1 MLSLFSLLLSPAL
14 LPSSAQ
20 LEPSEWSL
28 PREKEEVVLGER
40 PRQLEGSARIKQNM
54 RGSTLV
60 GFGDAELSRCL
71 PAAFSVW
78 CWERSIHS
86 TRSDASDC
94 LPLVMQT
101 SYRTQQ
107 VPPHSAT
114 VRCQKTPGYLHSDVN
129 LRHALTWLSH
139 TNSLQAFCQT
149 SPILCAHSGYFIAC
163 THALKCL
170 YNFVTSTGSWLP
182 LGLGLMLF

>member
-28 PREKEEVVLGER
+28 PREKEEVVLRER
-40 PRQLEGSARIKQNM
+40 ARQLEGSARIKQNM

-60 GFGDAELSRCL
+60 GLDDAELSRCL

-86 TRSDASDC
+86 TGSDASHC
-94 LPLVMQT
+94 LTLVMH
-101 SYRTQQ
+101 RTHQ
-107 VPPHSAT
+107 VPPHSAA
-114 VRCQKTPGYLHSDVN
+114 VRGHCQTPGYLHSDVN
-129 LRHALTWLSH
+129 LKHALTRLSH

-149 SPILCAHSGYFIAC
+149 IPVLCAHSWYFIAC

-170 YNFVTSTGSWLP
+170 YNFVTSTESWLP